1 MRNNYVMCC
10 HATLLLLT
18 LEIQT
23 AALCSTTSY
32 EFEIDT
38 KKQRQ
43 HRHNNTRLTESGN
56 ARGEQLLVVPTEL
69 LTDSEWLPWKLL
81 SGSEC
86 LKALLVFTNEISD
99 LF

>member
-1 MRNNYVMCC
+1 MN
-10 HATLLLLT
+10 L
-18 LEIQT
+18 
-23 AALCSTTSY
+23 
-32 EFEIDT
+32 IDT

-43 HRHNNTRLTESGN
+43 HRHNNARLTESGN
-56 ARGEQLLVVPTEL
+56 TRSEKLLVMPTEL

-86 LKALLVFTNEISD
+86 SKALLVFKNEILA